1 MPAIRSRAVEELV
14 VVARYADLQRAQEAV
29 VALNTYG
36 VAAFLSVSGVIKLHV
51 RSSDSY
57 RAEEVLE
64 ARGDIEK
71 FDFAAVEP
79 EPAPQPPPT
88 ECARCHS
95 RQLEPLAKLPI
106 ALFIAIL
113 FIAMIVV
120 GSSSRGALVA
130 LLIMSWASVYAFLG
144 NWRCRDCGYLWS

>member
-1 MPAIRSRAVEELV
+1 MDELV
-14 VVARYADLQRAQEAV
+14 VVARYADLQRAQEAIA
-29 VALNTYG
+29 ALNASRI
-36 VAAFLSVSGVIKLHV
+36 AAFVSVSGSIKLHV
-51 RSSDSY
+51 RASDSY
-57 RAEEVLE
+57 RAEEILE

-79 EPAPQPPPT
+79 EPPPPPPPS
-88 ECARCHS
+88 ECARCQS
-95 RQLEPLAKLPI
+95 TQLEPLAKLPI

-113 FIAMIVV
+113 FISMIVV